1 MSQENRVLSLEFDT
15 SDLNL
20 KPEPPDNVLPT
31 AIELSK
37 RIIIVA
43 VREYGAQHNGLLKP
57 ERKQAKWLHDELEKA
72 SATELKSIEVPPD
85 IFGFLRKVFRETRL
99 PAMDKAFDRCEQNID
114 DVKVE

>member
-1 MSQENRVLSLEFDT
+1 MNDMKILNLEFDT

-20 KPEPPDNVLPT
+20 KPEPPDNKTPN

-37 RIIIVA
+37 RIICVA

-57 ERKQAKWLHDELEKA
+57 ERKQARWLHDELEKA
-72 SATELKSIEVPPD
+72 SATEMKTIEVPPD

-99 PAMDKAFDRCEQNID
+99 PAMDKILDRVEANID
-114 DVKVE
+114 SVKVE